1 MKRIAVVIST
11 VAAAMMLTTLPVL
24 SAEHAMGKM
33 DQKNECLLM
42 SQKCSDNVD
51 SIQQKIKKLDNEIAK
66 GTRVYTP
73 AELKRLNDKLNEAN
87 QVLDELMDERS
98 VPGTK

>member
-11 VAAAMMLTTLPVL
+11 VAAAMMLTALPVL
-24 SAEHAMGKM
+24 SAEHAMGNM

-42 SQKCSDNVD
+42 SQKCADNVD
-51 SIQQKIKKLDNEIAK
+51 SIQQKIKKLNNEIAK

-73 AELKRLNDKLNEAN
+73 AELKKLNDKLNDAN
-87 QVLDELMDERS
+87 QILDELMNEKPTLS
-98 VPGTK
+98 H

>member
-11 VAAAMMLTTLPVL
+11 VAAAMMLTALPVL
-24 SAEHAMGKM
+24 SAEEAVGQM

-42 SQKCSDNVD
+42 AQQCAGNVD
-51 SIQQKIKKLDNEIAK
+51 SIQQKIKKINGEIAK

-73 AELKRLNDKLNEAN
+73 AELKKLNDKLSEAN
-87 QVLDELMDERS
+87 QILNELMNDR
-98 VPGTK
+98 PTPTR

>member
-24 SAEHAMGKM
+24 SAEHAMGNM
-33 DQKNECLLM
+33 DQKNECLLV

-51 SIQQKIKKLDNEIAK
+51 SIQQKIKKLHDEIAK

-73 AELKRLNDKLNEAN
+73 AELNKLNNKLNEAN

>member
-1 MKRIAVVIST
+1 MKRLAVVIST

-24 SAEHAMGKM
+24 SAEHAMGNM

-51 SIQQKIKKLDNEIAK
+51 SIQQKIKKLNNEIAK
-66 GTRVYTP
+66 GTRAYTP